1 MQSCRLRRLDL
12 RTRRVC
18 ETATTGVSAQKRF
31 SARRGAD
38 FIRDGQTRPHWC
50 SRSIFGLPF
59 SYDRGGHY
67 CTLITSRAVR
77 GARCPSAAW
86 AERRRTARRPGR
98 TPGRRPEPSRAPP
111 TRRAAIHAPPRDFTS
126 IQEAAAEAA
135 AAGVT
140 TTPQSTARAAGA
152 GSTRR
157 VCWTRNMCAASPPTL
172 PALRRNDNFSRTP
185 CAVAVQ
191 I

>member
-1 MQSCRLRRLDL
+1 MQSCSTATRSARLRPREFRPKKDFQLGVVRIL
-12 RTRRVC
+12 FGAGRRDPIG
-18 ETATTGVSAQKRF
+18 A
-31 SARRGAD
+31 RGA
-38 FIRDGQTRPHWC
+38 FSVCPFLTIVAGTTALSSPL
-50 SRSIFGLPF
+50 GL
-59 SYDRGGHY
+59 SG
-67 CTLITSRAVR
+67 

-126 IQEAAAEAA
+126 IREAAAEAA

-140 TTPQSTARAAGA
+140 TTPQSTAHAAGA

>member
-1 MQSCRLRRLDL
+1 MQSCSTATRSARLRPREFRPKKDFSSAWCGFFYSG
-12 RTRRVC
+12 RAD
-18 ETATTGVSAQKRF
+18 ETPLVLAEHFRCA
-31 SARRGAD
+31 
-38 FIRDGQTRPHWC
+38 
-50 SRSIFGLPF
+50 L
-59 SYDRGGHY
+59 RGGHY

-126 IQEAAAEAA
+126 IREAAAEAA

-140 TTPQSTARAAGA
+140 TTPQSTAHAAGA

-157 VCWTRNMCAASPPTL
+157 VCWTRNMCAASAPTL
-172 PALRRNDNFSRTP
+172 PSLRRKDNFARAL
-185 CAVAVQ
+185 CAVAMQ